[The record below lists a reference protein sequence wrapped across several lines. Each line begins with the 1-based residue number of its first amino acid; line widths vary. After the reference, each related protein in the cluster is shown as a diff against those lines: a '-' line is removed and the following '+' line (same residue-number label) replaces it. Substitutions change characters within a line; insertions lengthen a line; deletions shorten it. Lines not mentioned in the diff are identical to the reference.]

1 MMVEYLHSSSVDTR
15 LWVDKYHPKG
25 ANDLIGNE
33 ETARKLKDW
42 LEIWND
48 VHLRKKVKLPLTKA
62 NVGAKAV
69 LLSGPPGIGKTLLAH
84 LLTRLFYYDILE
96 LNASDMRDKAEI
108 NRILS
113 EAVSSKALSRPSF
126 FQHMKSKDSTY
137 SFPSSFIAP
146 RRVVIMDEVDGMSAP
161 DKGGLLELI
170 KIIKISKIPIICI
183 CNDRQSLKLRGL
195 ANICYDLRMMRPTKS
210 RITQR
215 LVQIATQEGLQVEA
229 NAVELLV
236 EQSGNDVRQALHT
249 LQMCAMSGQS
259 MIYQDLKDCMHCME
273 KDKIIRQSSFDAC
286 LSILSGGKRGGFEER
301 YNSFFIDYSLMPL
314 LIQQNYIDSA
324 KCGIFSSMQMNDIQ
338 KMEQL
343 SLAADT
349 VSELDLIESK
359 IRGFE
364 QHWELLPSQAA
375 LSVKVG
381 FQVQGSQPF
390 PFFPAWLGK
399 SSTTLKKQ
407 RLIEEIVHH
416 TSLSVRQV
424 LVCISSFVIAL

>member
-1 MMVEYLHSSSVDTR
+1 
-15 LWVDKYHPKG
+15 
-25 ANDLIGNE
+25 
-33 ETARKLKDW
+33 
-42 LEIWND
+42 
-48 VHLRKKVKLPLTKA
+48 
-62 NVGAKAV
+62 
-69 LLSGPPGIGKTLLAH
+69 
-84 LLTRLFYYDILE
+84 
-96 LNASDMRDKAEI
+96 MRDKAEI

-416 TSLSVRQV
+416 TSLSVRQGFLPIRLDYIPFLRDALLHPLLSRGKGGAFQTIDMLHHYDLSKEGFLDSLREMQFKV
-424 LVCISSFVIAL
+424 ENDEALIDRYDFLDMKTALTKLYNSTSHKSSTISVTVGSMKLRRAEDFGDDDSEM